1 MVTSQVQSLFDNFYL
16 QWAEERRG
24 WVPWVWF
31 CWSILQVT
39 QQEDDGP
46 CHHYSHQAH
55 VGYTDIILDIQIT
68 FWIFRQ
74 HSGYSDNILDIQTTF
89 WIFRQH
95 SGYTDIILDIQT
107 TFWIFRQHSGYSDNI
122 LDVQTTFWVYKQH
135 IFRFQVTK
143 GATRIIKI
151 VRFILKSTVKILKNE
166 FISFDPVLNS
176 YLNEKLV
183 N

>member
-55 VGYTDIILDIQIT
+55 VGYTDIILDIHIT

-107 TFWIFRQHSGYSDNI
+107 TFWIFRQHSGYTDNI
-122 LDVQTTFWVYKQH
+122 LGIQTTY
-135 IFRFQVTK
+135 I
-143 GATRIIKI
+143 
-151 VRFILKSTVKILKNE
+151 
-166 FISFDPVLNS
+166 
-176 YLNEKLV
+176 
-183 N
+183 